1 MKPDDTTLQD
11 LRSLL
16 EKSQNF
22 AIYRLAVDAAH
33 PYGGTVSMVS
43 PSISDIIGISDPQD
57 YGSWFRYVH
66 PEDIRRVLAA
76 NQQAFET
83 GTAFDESAR
92 IFNPRKNTWCWVRI
106 LTTPVVDES
115 GTLTH
120 FNGLL
125 IDISQQ
131 KHAEERLRQQ
141 IEFEALVTSL
151 STRFI
156 NLKPHQIDGGINDA
170 LKTIGEFTN
179 VDRCYVC
186 HFSAGDNTMQ
196 VSHEW
201 HAAAI
206 ASLQEIMP
214 NLTQDKLPC
223 LTGSIHRGQ
232 IVHLPQLDTL
242 PADAR
247 LDRKELNSHGI
258 QSLLLVPMMYQLQ
271 AIGFLGF
278 DSVKAQKTWTDD
290 SINLL
295 KIVSELFV
303 NALQQKRSQE
313 EIAYA
318 YQTLEARVAER
329 TRELQVL
336 LDFAS
341 ATNSSLSLDSML
353 ETALEQLVSLIDA
366 RRAAV
371 MLRDSVTG
379 QLEIRA
385 YSPAGTAPPEEL
397 LKLNLAGGQVIET
410 GKLAFMT
417 SPAGESVLLPL
428 RARGE
433 VIGALGISGQ
443 PHNPFSEDYHPLFQS
458 IADRLAIAVE
468 NALLYQQAEVNAA
481 VTERNRL
488 ARDLHDA
495 VTQTLFSASLIAD
508 VLPDI
513 WQNAPE
519 QGLKLLSEIR
529 QLNRGALAEMRT
541 LLLELR
547 PQALQEAQ
555 LENLL
560 HQLAEAGM
568 GRLGVPVTV
577 NIEGLCQLPPNVK
590 IVMYRVAQEALNN
603 IAKHAQATHVV
614 INLFCFGGHST
625 AGKTSLKLE
634 IVDNGRGFDPATVP
648 PEHLGLRIMR
658 ERVESIGGKF
668 AVTSQPGKGTRL
680 TVTLKIADQ

>member
-1 MKPDDTTLQD
+1 MKPEDTTLQD

-16 EKSQNF
+16 ERSQNF

-43 PSISDIIGISDPQD
+43 PSISEIIGVNDPQD
-57 YGSWFRYVH
+57 YGSWFRYIH
-66 PEDIRRVLAA
+66 PEDIHRVLVA
-76 NQQAFET
+76 NQQAFEK

-92 IFNPRKNTWCWVRI
+92 IFNPRKNIWRWVRF
-106 LTTPVVDES
+106 LTTPVTDDS
-115 GTLTH
+115 GRLTH

-125 IDISQQ
+125 VDISQQ

-141 IEFEALVTSL
+141 IEFETLVTSL

-156 NLKPHQIDGGINDA
+156 NLKPHQIDDGITDA
-170 LKTIGEFTN
+170 LKTIGEFTG

-186 HFSAGDNTMQ
+186 RFSTDDNTMQ
-196 VSHEW
+196 ISHEW
-201 HAAAI
+201 HAPAI
-206 ASLQEIMP
+206 ASLLVTVP
-214 NLTQDKLPC
+214 NLTQDKLPY
-223 LTGSIHRGQ
+223 LTGNIHRGQ
-232 IVHLPQLDTL
+232 VVHLPHLDML
-242 PADAR
+242 PDDAC
-247 LDRKELNSHGI
+247 LDRQRIDDHGT
-258 QSLLLVPMMYQLQ
+258 QSLLLVPMTYQQL
-271 AIGFLGF
+271 AVGFLGF

-303 NALQQKRSQE
+303 NALQQKQSQE
-313 EIAYA
+313 AIAHA

-329 TRELQVL
+329 THELQVL

-341 ATNSSLSLDSML
+341 ATNSSLSLENML
-353 ETALEQLVSLIDA
+353 ETALEQLVSLVGA
-366 RRAAV
+366 SRAAV
-371 MLRDSVTG
+371 MLRDAVTG

-385 YSPAGTAPPEEL
+385 YTPAGTAAPEEL
-397 LKLNLAGGQVIET
+397 LKLNLAAGQVIET

-417 SPAGESVLLPL
+417 HPAGDSVLLPL
-428 RARGE
+428 HTRGE
-433 VIGALGISGQ
+433 VIGALGISAQ
-443 PHNPFSEDYHPLFQS
+443 PQNPFNEDHFPLFQS

-519 QGLKLLSEIR
+519 QGQKLLEEIR

-603 IAKHAQATHVV
+603 IAKHAQATHVM
-614 INLFCFGGHST
+614 INLFCLGGEISSNN
-625 AGKTSLKLE
+625 TSLKLE
-634 IVDNGRGFDPATVP
+634 IVDNGRGFDLAVIP

-668 AVTSQPGKGTRL
+668 VVASQPGKGARISATW
-680 TVTLKIADQ
+680 DMNDP